1 MGCSSSI
8 AASCSNKQCCT
19 QEHTNGTGGLQLC
32 VYIHYAVLDTRVA
45 SSNAMQCDAQT
56 AAQICQPGKV
66 MRRLPGDLLYDV
78 LWKLESLPQG
88 PCT

>member
-1 MGCSSSI
+1 MAQEACS
-8 AASCSNKQCCT
+8 CVCT
-19 QEHTNGTGGLQLC
+19 FIMQSWTPGSPQ
-32 VYIHYAVLDTRVA
+32 
-45 SSNAMQCDAQT
+45 AMQCDAQT